1 MSAQHRSAALR
12 RELGLADAVLVGLGA
27 MLGAGVFAAWGP
39 AATAAGAGL
48 LVALP
53 VAALVAYCNAISSA
67 QLAAVHPLAGGTYLY
82 GRRQLGPTWG
92 FVAGWGFVVGKSA
105 SCAAMALTAGAYAW
119 PAHPRVAAVLAA
131 VVLTAVGDM
140 TVYGTINAVLAA
152 VVLTAVNYRGVTKT
166 AAVTRLLVA
175 MTLLA
180 LGGVVVGSLAGG
192 ATDPA
197 RLLPLTGHG
206 AYGVL
211 QAAGLLFFAFAGY
224 ARIATL
230 GEEVRDPARTIPRA
244 VPLALGIVVVVYA
257 LVGVSVLLV
266 LGADGTASSIAPL
279 QDAVRAG
286 SLRPLAPLV
295 QVGAVA
301 ASLGVLL
308 SAMAGVGRTALAM
321 ARDHELP
328 GVLAAIHPRFA
339 VPHRAELLLGV
350 VVVLIVS
357 VADIRGAIGFSS
369 TGVLV
374 YYAIA
379 NASAWTLPGR
389 ARHWRRPVA
398 ALGFTGCLV
407 LVATLP
413 IASVLAGLGVLALG
427 LLARALLA
435 LGRSGKR

>member
-1 MSAQHRSAALR
+1 MSAQYRSAALR

-67 QLAAVHPLAGGTYLY
+67 QLAAVHPLAGGTYVY

-131 VVLTAVGDM
+131 VL
-140 TVYGTINAVLAA
+140 
-152 VVLTAVNYRGVTKT
+152 LTAVNYRGVTKT
-166 AAVTRLLVA
+166 AGVTRVLVA

-180 LGGVVVGSLAGG
+180 LGAVVVGSLAGG
-192 ATDPA
+192 ATDPT
-197 RLLPLTGHG
+197 RLSPLTGHG
-206 AYGVL
+206 GYGIL

-244 VPLALGIVVVVYA
+244 VPLALGIVVVAYA

-266 LGADGTASSIAPL
+266 LGAAGTASSIAPL
-279 QDAVRAG
+279 QDAVQAG

-308 SAMAGVGRTALAM
+308 SAMAGVGRTTLAM
-321 ARDHELP
+321 ARDRELP
-328 GVLAAIHPRFA
+328 GVLAAVHPRFA

-379 NASAWTLPGR
+379 NASAWTLPGK

-398 ALGFTGCLV
+398 ALGLFGCLV

-413 IASVLAGLGVLALG
+413 IASVLTGLGVLALG
-427 LLARALLA
+427 LLARAVLSLR
-435 LGRSGKR
+435 RSVKR

>member
-1 MSAQHRSAALR
+1 VSAQHRSAALR

-67 QLAAVHPLAGGTYLY
+67 QLAAVHPLAGGTYVY

-119 PAHPRVAAVLAA
+119 PAHPRVAAA
-131 VVLTAVGDM
+131 
-140 TVYGTINAVLAA
+140 LAA

-166 AAVTRLLVA
+166 ASVTRLLVVI
-175 MTLLA
+175 TLLA

-398 ALGFTGCLV
+398 ALGFAGCLV

-435 LGRSGKR
+435 ALRRSVKR